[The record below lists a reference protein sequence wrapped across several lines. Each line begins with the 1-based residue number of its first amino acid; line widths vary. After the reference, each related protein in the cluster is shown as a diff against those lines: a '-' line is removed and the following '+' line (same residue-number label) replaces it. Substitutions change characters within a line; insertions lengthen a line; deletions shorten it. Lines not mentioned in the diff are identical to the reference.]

1 MAVNR
6 YPIIGVMGSHEE
18 DWIEYADPIG
28 HIIAKRG
35 YNLLTGAG
43 GGVMTAVARSFTME
57 KERKGVAIGIL
68 PAIDYKGQNL
78 DTEEYPN
85 PYIEVPM
92 ITPLSAKAQSDVMP
106 YSRNLTN
113 VMTAKALVILPGSHG
128 TRNEVSL
135 ALMYNKPMI
144 MFGPEG
150 AFDKFPEDPLRAEGL
165 HDVEQFFDDVLGE
178 ES

>member
-1 MAVNR
+1 MTVNR

-18 DWIEYADPIG
+18 EWLEYADPVG

-68 PAIDYKGQNL
+68 PAVDYKGQKL

-85 PYIEVPM
+85 PYIEIPM
-92 ITPLSAKAQSDVMP
+92 ITPLSAKAQSDAMP
-106 YSRNLTN
+106 FSRNLTN
-113 VMTAKALVILPGSHG
+113 VMSATALVILPGSHG

-150 AFDKFPEDPLRAEGL
+150 AFDKFPEDPYRAESL
-165 HDVEQFFDDVLGE
+165 HHIEQFFDDVLGE
-178 ES
+178 RS